1 VSILDVGELVM
12 ARGWESKA
20 VADQI
25 EEEESRQQRV
35 SRVETTPEQ
44 RVLRDRL
51 DSLKLSRSRL
61 LQQLERATHPAHR
74 KVLLNGLKAVE
85 KEIEEVSVEI
95 L

>member
-1 VSILDVGELVM
+1 M

-25 EEEESRQQRV
+25 EEGESRQRA
-35 SRVETTPEQ
+35 SRPEITAEQ
-44 RVLRDRL
+44 RMLKEQL

-61 LQQLERATHPAHR
+61 LQQLEHARHPAHR

-85 KEIEEVSVEI
+85 RQIEEVGGGDRNRTDE
-95 L
+95 

>member
-1 VSILDVGELVM
+1 M

-25 EEEESRQQRV
+25 EEGESRQQQT
-35 SRVETTPEQ
+35 SKEETTPRQ
-44 RVLRDRL
+44 RMLKDRL

-74 KVLLNGLKAVE
+74 NVLLNGLKAVE
-85 KEIEEVSVEI
+85 KEIEEVSLEI